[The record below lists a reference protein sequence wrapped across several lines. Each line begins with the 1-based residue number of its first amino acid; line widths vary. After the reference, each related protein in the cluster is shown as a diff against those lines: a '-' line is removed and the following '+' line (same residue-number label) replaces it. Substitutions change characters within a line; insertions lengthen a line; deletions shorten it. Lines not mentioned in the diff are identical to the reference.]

1 MEGRDSDGAVGL
13 ALAGWDSRWRGGTRT
28 LGTCG
33 CGGVWLHD
41 VMSTTA
47 DRREPALAFDLLDPS
62 LYQDRDR
69 MHAAFTWMRANEPV
83 YRDRRNGLWG
93 ITRHADL
100 KEVERRSSVFVSGMG
115 YRAIWAPDEINMIAQ
130 DDPRH
135 RQQRMLVQGDLTGHA
150 IAQRKP
156 EIDALVA
163 ELLDA
168 ALRGGSGSGAAQ
180 AGEMEVV
187 ESLSGQLPAR
197 LTCRLLG
204 YPESMWREVKSWSE
218 RLMRIDMRERDGQT
232 FTDFID
238 ANMEFVDALMP
249 IAQERAKC
257 PAHDLISTWVHAKV
271 DGQPL
276 PPQAIVHEVGLF
288 ISGGAETTRTAI
300 SHGLRAFVDHPDQW
314 EAMAADPSL
323 VAGAVEEVLR
333 WVTPLNNMF
342 RRAAADDVVG
352 GQPIRR
358 GDRIVLLYPS
368 ANRDEAVFDD
378 PFTFDIRRDP
388 NPQIAFGFGTHL
400 CVGTHVARTTLA
412 SVFTQ
417 LSQRVTRLRVVT
429 EPDVEP
435 NIFAR
440 AVRSFGLAFEL
451 R

>member
-1 MEGRDSDGAVGL
+1 
-13 ALAGWDSRWRGGTRT
+13 
-28 LGTCG
+28 
-33 CGGVWLHD
+33 
-41 VMSTTA
+41 MSTTA
-47 DRREPALAFDLLDPS
+47 ERLVVDLLDPT
-62 LYQDRDR
+62 LYQDQQR

-83 YRDRRNGLWG
+83 YRDHRNGLWAV
-93 ITRHADL
+93 TKHAHL
-100 KEVERRSSVFVSGMG
+100 KDVERRSQVFASGQG
-115 YRAIWAPDEINMIAQ
+115 YRAIWNPDEINMIAQ

-150 IAQRKP
+150 VAQRKP
-156 EIDALVA
+156 EIDALVT
-163 ELLDA
+163 ELLDRALA
-168 ALRGGSGSGAAQ
+168 AE
-180 AGEMEVV
+180 EMEVV

-218 RLMRIDMRERDGQT
+218 RLMRIDMRERDGHT
-232 FTDFID
+232 FTEFID
-238 ANMEFVDALMP
+238 ANMEFVNAMVP

-257 PAHDLISTWVHAKV
+257 PAHDFISTWVHARI
-271 DGQPL
+271 DGEPL

-323 VAGAVEEVLR
+323 VPGAVEEVLR

-342 RRAAADDVVG
+342 RRAVADDHIGDQSV
-352 GQPIRR
+352 RR
-358 GDRIVLLYPS
+358 GDRVILLYPS
-368 ANRDEAVFDD
+368 ANRDEDVFQR
-378 PFTFDIRRDP
+378 PFEFDIRRDP

-417 LSQRVTRLRVVT
+417 LSQRVTDLRAVT

-440 AVRSFGLAFEL
+440 AVRSFRLGYSL